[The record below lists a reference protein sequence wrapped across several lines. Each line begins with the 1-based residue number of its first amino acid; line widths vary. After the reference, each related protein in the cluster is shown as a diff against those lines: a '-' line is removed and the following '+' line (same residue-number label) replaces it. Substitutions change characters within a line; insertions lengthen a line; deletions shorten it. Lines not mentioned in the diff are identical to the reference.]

1 MIRMVA
7 WSYALVCDFV
17 AYIWTGFHGFWLS
30 SAIRNLLDLGINHKS
45 VMANI
50 QDPDARGT
58 MIFAWWM
65 ACLADA
71 YHAVYYRRKPML

>member
-1 MIRMVA
+1 MIPMVTWFA
-7 WSYALVCDFV
+7 SIICYSAQRL
-17 AYIWTGFHGFWLS
+17 IGFHGFWLS